1 MALPQQREALV
12 SSLALVTSLSTLV
25 CCALPAILVAL
36 GAGAAMAG
44 LVTAVPQLVWLS
56 RYKEIVFLA
65 AGAMLLTAVTLRF
78 VNRGSCPADPRQAE
92 LCQRLR
98 KFGGITLSLSSALY
112 AVAVF
117 FAFIAPTL
125 FG

>member
-1 MALPQQREALV
+1 MSLPQRREALV
-12 SSLALVTSLSTLV
+12 SSLALLTSLSTLL

-44 LVTAVPQLVWLS
+44 LVTAIPQLVWLS
-56 RYKEIVFLA
+56 RYKQIVFVA
-65 AGAMLLTAVTLRF
+65 AGAMLLTAAALRF

-112 AVAVF
+112 LIAVF
-117 FAFIAPTL
+117 FAFVAPIL